1 MNKKISMMKSLWVL
15 ALVLAAAVSAASQAG
30 TQAPAAQSQP
40 ANQSQPAAQ
49 PQPANQSQPAANAPG
64 GRPPIQAKT
73 QAEYQAYKDAIA
85 NAQHPEAMEKAAND
99 FAAKFPTSDLRVLLY
114 RTAMQSY
121 QSAGDSQKM
130 MDMGLKVL
138 SLDKDDPEA
147 LIGVAE
153 IQEERTTP
161 MDLDRDQ
168 RMSQAIENAEHALQ
182 TIDTDLAVPAG
193 TPADRV
199 DAYKKYLRSTA
210 YAIIGTIQYKR
221 EQFADAE
228 TNFRKSI
235 EADPANPDAVI
246 VLRLALA
253 LDQEKKYPD
262 ALEQA
267 KRAVDLTK
275 DDSEVGKAAR
285 SERDRLVIETG
296 GNNAPATP
304 AQPSSAP
311 AQPPS
316 APPPASGVAPSH

>member
-1 MNKKISMMKSLWVL
+1 MLKSSIAILTVAL
-15 ALVLAAAVSAASQAG
+15 AFGPGAVAQAG
-30 TQAPAAQSQP
+30 APAQASPSQP
-40 ANQSQPAAQ
+40 AT
-49 PQPANQSQPAANAPG
+49 NASA
-64 GRPPIQAKT
+64 GRAPIQAKT
-73 QAEYQAYKDAIA
+73 QPEYQAYQAAMA
-85 NAQHPEAMEKAAND
+85 NAQNPDAMEKAAND

-114 RTAMQSY
+114 RRAMQSY

-153 IQEERTTP
+153 IQEERTNP
-161 MDLDRDQ
+161 MDLDREQ
-168 RMSQAIENAEHALQ
+168 RMTQAIENAEHALQ

-193 TPADRV
+193 TAPERV

-210 YAIIGTIQYKR
+210 LAIIGTIQYKR

-235 EADPANPDAVI
+235 DADSANPDAVI

-253 LDQEKKYPD
+253 LDQQKKYPE

-275 DDSEVGKAAR
+275 DDTEIGKAAR

-296 GNNAPATP
+296 GNNSPAPQTP
-304 AQPSSAP
+304 PSTN
-311 AQPPS
+311 AQPPNS
-316 APPPASGVAPSH
+316 VAPSH